1 MKFSLRLI
9 FLFVAITAISLQV
22 SAQRKKYT
30 QSFDEGMFVADLH
43 TSMGLYRSKQFL
55 TSRLPVFA
63 GLEYGVR
70 SDVGIGAFFGWNQ
83 RQFKDPGA
91 PAYDVNYYYVGGK
104 ASLHLTRWL
113 NKKFMVKFN
122 PHAVDTYI
130 NIWAARQ
137 IASQVTFSSTGID
150 NQGSVNLLGGLLG
163 VKMYTNYNV
172 GFMVEA
178 GVGPYALLNLGIC
191 GKF

>member
-1 MKFSLRLI
+1 MKAGLRI
-9 FLFVAITAISLQV
+9 FILLISLALFANDAV
-22 SAQRKKYT
+22 AQRKKFT
-30 QSFDEGMFVADLH
+30 QSFDEGMLVADLH

-70 SDVGIGAFFGWNQ
+70 SDVGLGAFFGWNQ

-91 PAYDVNYYYVGGK
+91 PAYDVNYYYFGAKV
-104 ASLHLTRWL
+104 SFHLTRWL
-113 NKKFMVKFN
+113 NKSFMLKFN

-130 NIWAARQ
+130 NAWAGRQ
-137 IASQVTFSSTGID
+137 IASQVTFSSSGID
-150 NQGSVNLLGGLLG
+150 NQGSVNLIGGLLG

-178 GVGPYALLNLGIC
+178 GVGPYGIINVGIC

>member
-1 MKFSLRLI
+1 MKLRLRLL
-9 FLFVAITAISLQV
+9 FLFFALASVSTHV

-43 TSMGLYRSKQFL
+43 TSVGLYRSKQFL

-63 GLEYGVR
+63 GLEYGIR
-70 SDVGIGAFFGWNQ
+70 NDVGLGAFFGWNQ

-91 PAYDVNYYYVGGK
+91 PAYDVNYYYFGGK
-104 ASLHLTRWL
+104 VSFHLTRWL
-113 NKKFMVKFN
+113 NKNFMLKFN
-122 PHAVDTYI
+122 PNAIDTYV
-130 NIWAARQ
+130 NAWAGRQ
-137 IASQVTFSSTGID
+137 IASQVNFSSTGID
-150 NQGSVNLLGGLLG
+150 NQGSVTLIGGLLG

-172 GFMVEA
+172 GFMLEA
-178 GVGPYALLNLGIC
+178 GVGPYGLLNIGIC

>member
-1 MKFSLRLI
+1 MKAGLRI
-9 FLFVAITAISLQV
+9 FILLISLALFANDA
-22 SAQRKKYT
+22 SAQRKKFT
-30 QSFDEGMFVADLH
+30 QSFDEGMLVADLH
-43 TSMGLYRSKQFL
+43 TSLGLYRSKQFL
-55 TSRLPVFA
+55 TSRIPVFA

-137 IASQVTFSSTGID
+137 IASQVNFSSSGID
-150 NQGSVNLLGGLLG
+150 NQGSANLLGGLAG

-178 GVGPYALLNLGIC
+178 GIGAYGIVNVGIC

>member
-1 MKFSLRLI
+1 MKTGLRFFML
-9 FLFVAITAISLQV
+9 FLVVFISTIETN
-22 SAQRKKYT
+22 AQRKKYT
-30 QSFDEGMFVADLH
+30 QSFDEGMFVVDLH
-43 TSMGLYRSKQFL
+43 TSMGIYRSKQFL
-55 TSRLPVFA
+55 TSRLPVFG

-91 PAYDVNYYYVGGK
+91 PAYDVNYYYFGGK
-104 ASLHLTRWL
+104 VSFHLTRWL
-113 NKKFMVKFN
+113 NKSFMLKFN
-122 PHAVDTYI
+122 PNAIDTYI
-130 NIWAARQ
+130 NAWAGRQ

-150 NQGSVNLLGGLLG
+150 NQGSVTLLGGLLG
-163 VKMYTNYNV
+163 VKMYTNYKV

-178 GVGPYALLNLGIC
+178 GVGPYGLLNLGIC

>member
-1 MKFSLRLI
+1 MKAGFRI
-9 FLFVAITAISLQV
+9 FILLISLAFFANDAA
-22 SAQRKKYT
+22 AQRKKFT
-30 QSFDEGMFVADLH
+30 QSFDEGMLVADLH
-43 TSMGLYRSKQFL
+43 TSLGLYRSKQFL
-55 TSRLPVFA
+55 TSRIPVFA

-70 SDVGIGAFFGWNQ
+70 SNVGIGAFFGWNQ

-91 PAYDVNYYYVGGK
+91 PAYDVNYYYIGGK

-122 PHAVDTYI
+122 PHAVDTYL

-137 IASQVTFSSTGID
+137 IASQVNFSSSGID
-150 NQGSVNLLGGLLG
+150 NQGSANLLGGLAG
-163 VKMYTNYNV
+163 VKLYTNYNV
-172 GFMVEA
+172 GFLFEA
-178 GVGPYALLNLGIC
+178 GIGAYGIINVGIC

>member
-1 MKFSLRLI
+1 MKFSLRLT

-30 QSFDEGMFVADLH
+30 LSFDEGMFVADLH

-178 GVGPYALLNLGIC
+178 GVGPYGLLNLGIC